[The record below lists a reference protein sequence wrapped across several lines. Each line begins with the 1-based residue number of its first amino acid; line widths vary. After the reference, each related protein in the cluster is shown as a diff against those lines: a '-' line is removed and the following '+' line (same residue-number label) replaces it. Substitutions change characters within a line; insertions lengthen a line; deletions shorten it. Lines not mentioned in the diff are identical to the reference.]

1 MNVTLILAALQ
12 TEGTGEM
19 DMAPTVERAV
29 GFISARLFSQ
39 SQIHPGEVQKGW
51 IADAAS
57 IRIRP
62 LGHQGCVARRE
73 EAVLKAYR
81 RRCQRFPIWLCKY
94 GLRSETEIMFK
105 ELQAS

>member
-39 SQIHPGEVQKGW
+39 SQIHPGEVQKHW
-51 IADAAS
+51 TEYFTS
-57 IRIRP
+57 LR
-62 LGHQGCVARRE
+62 LGSSSHRHGAVYRAKE
-73 EAVLKAYR
+73 ETA
-81 RRCQRFPIWLCKY
+81 QIWAPD
-94 GLRSETEIMFK
+94 GDGVDV
-105 ELQAS
+105 